1 MMIDRN
7 LLERYY
13 RNQCTE
19 QEVRT
24 VHRWLRDPANAER
37 AAKIFAEMWEKTDE
51 EIPDVPVDF
60 DHMLTGILNEVGED
74 ERITDSRPRGIWRS
88 LNPYQVAAAVTSVL
102 IMSVLVFKLF
112 FQENYFVYAT
122 AYGETKVVTLPDGS
136 HVTLNSNSTIRYT
149 YRYDESSG
157 KQVPPREV
165 FLEGEG
171 FFDVKK
177 KENAGTAGVKFVVH
191 ANNVD
196 VEVLGTRFNVST
208 RRGRTMVVLNSGSI
222 RLGIEESGNRTQEMI
237 MTPGELVE
245 VAEDVPIVKKKV
257 DADAYSAWTRN
268 TLIFEDTPVKDVLA
282 LIEDNFGYTV
292 VLQDT
297 TLENRLYT
305 DTTPADDLDLLL
317 SKLSTVYHLNV
328 TRSGKTI
335 MLQAKP

>member
-1 MMIDRN
+1 MIDRN

-136 HVTLNSNSTIRYT
+136 HVTLNSNSTIR
-149 YRYDESSG
+149 
-157 KQVPPREV
+157 
-165 FLEGEG
+165 
-171 FFDVKK
+171 
-177 KENAGTAGVKFVVH
+177 
-191 ANNVD
+191 
-196 VEVLGTRFNVST
+196 
-208 RRGRTMVVLNSGSI
+208 
-222 RLGIEESGNRTQEMI
+222 
-237 MTPGELVE
+237 
-245 VAEDVPIVKKKV
+245 
-257 DADAYSAWTRN
+257 
-268 TLIFEDTPVKDVLA
+268 
-282 LIEDNFGYTV
+282 
-292 VLQDT
+292 
-297 TLENRLYT
+297 
-305 DTTPADDLDLLL
+305 
-317 SKLSTVYHLNV
+317 
-328 TRSGKTI
+328 
-335 MLQAKP
+335 

>member
-1 MMIDRN
+1 M
-7 LLERYY
+7 
-13 RNQCTE
+13 
-19 QEVRT
+19 
-24 VHRWLRDPANAER
+24 
-37 AAKIFAEMWEKTDE
+37 
-51 EIPDVPVDF
+51 
-60 DHMLTGILNEVGED
+60 
-74 ERITDSRPRGIWRS
+74 
-88 LNPYQVAAAVTSVL
+88 
-102 IMSVLVFKLF
+102 
-112 FQENYFVYAT
+112 
-122 AYGETKVVTLPDGS
+122 
-136 HVTLNSNSTIRYT
+136 
-149 YRYDESSG
+149 
-157 KQVPPREV
+157 
-165 FLEGEG
+165 
-171 FFDVKK
+171 
-177 KENAGTAGVKFVVH
+177 VH